1 MGTDFIGEINP
12 SSSGQHRWIL
22 IATDY
27 FTKWIEAIPR
37 RQATETVIMQ
47 FLEEHI
53 LSRFRVPK
61 KIITN
66 NPPAFKS
73 KKMVEFCSKYHIQL
87 GNSTA
92 YYPQGNGLVES
103 SNKNLMRIIKK
114 LLQDNKKAWH
124 TNLIHAYER
133 IEIVAFK
140 GKNAY
145 VLDEMEG
152 GLVFGAPV
160 NGRLLKHYFL

>member
-1 MGTDFIGEINP
+1 MLLLSNKI
-12 SSSGQHRWIL
+12 
-22 IATDY
+22 
-27 FTKWIEAIPR
+27 KWLSFVPNI
-37 RQATETVIMQ
+37 TYNWETPQ
-47 FLEEHI
+47 
-53 LSRFRVPK
+53 P
-61 KIITN
+61 T
-66 NPPAFKS
+66 
-73 KKMVEFCSKYHIQL
+73 
-87 GNSTA
+87 
-92 YYPQGNGLVES
+92 YYPQGNGLAES
-103 SNKNLMRIIKK
+103 SNKSLMRIIKK